1 MLQAALQ
8 AEVQANDNEVTEEAT
23 VEPKEEMT
31 MELKEGGGTGGDDED
46 SNQAVMQAEDAQDTP
61 K

>member
-31 MELKEGGGTGGDDED
+31 ERRWRDRR
-46 SNQAVMQAEDAQDTP
+46 
-61 K
+61 